1 MTRTPATSGPD
12 QAPTPVFAGVDT
24 HKELHVAAVINA
36 GETVLGTR
44 SFPTTRTGDRAMFA
58 WIGEFGDLARI
69 GVEGT
74 DIAPRIPVTGEVH
87 DQFFRSEPAR
97 GHKSDTPEICKH
109 PSHPKLQKLSYP

>member
-12 QAPTPVFAGVDT
+12 RAPAPVF
-24 HKELHVAAVINA
+24 AAVINA

-44 SFPTTRTGDRAMFA
+44 SFPTTRTGYRAMLA

-87 DQFFRSEPAR
+87 NQFFRSEPAR